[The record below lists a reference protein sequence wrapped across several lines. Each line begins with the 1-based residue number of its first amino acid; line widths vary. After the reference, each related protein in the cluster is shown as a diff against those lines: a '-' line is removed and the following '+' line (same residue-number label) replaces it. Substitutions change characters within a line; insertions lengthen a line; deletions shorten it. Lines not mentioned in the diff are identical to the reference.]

1 MIRTPLR
8 PLARILRARERGENP
23 DDIEAENRRRRHEE
37 IEARAHRRAEGRL
50 VLMAGLFA
58 MAFATV
64 GVRMGALAA
73 SEPAEPGAQ
82 VLSAQIMSQRADITD
97 RRGRVLATNLLT
109 HSVYAHPHQM
119 VDPVGAAR
127 GLKRIFPDL
136 DEERLIRDFTG
147 DRRFMWIKRKISPEQ
162 MQAVHDLGEPGLLF
176 GPREMRVYPNGD
188 VAAHIL
194 GGSGFG
200 NEGVNSAEVIGIA
213 GVEKAFDAWLRDPAN
228 EGAPLALSIDLTVQ
242 QAMEDVLATG
252 MRVMNAVG
260 ATGILMEV
268 RTGEIIAMASL
279 PDFDPNDRP
288 RPLLTGEPSDSP
300 LFNRAVQGQYE
311 LGSTFKI
318 FPVAQAL
325 DLGLVNPSTGIS
337 AAAPMRIGR
346 FLINDFHNYGRELSV
361 TDVIVK
367 SSNVATVRIAQ
378 MIGVERQRDFL
389 RKLGLFE
396 PTSVEMVEAPT
407 GQPLVPQRWPAVTAA
422 TVSFGHGLAASPL
435 HLAAA
440 YGTIA
445 NGGKRVT
452 PTLIHGRQRPE
463 GEQVLSPRA
472 AAMAVDMLRQVV
484 TRGTARG
491 AEVPG
496 YEVAGKTGTA
506 DKPRATG
513 GYYKNKVIATFAAV
527 FPASDP
533 KYVLIVALDEP
544 STRNANGIE
553 TRTAGTTA
561 VPVAAEVIRRIGPLL
576 GLEPKTDEKLPTI
589 APRFAPRVEPG
600 KEAGVRLVANQ

>member
-23 DDIEAENRRRRHEE
+23 DDIEAENRRVRHEQ
-37 IEARAHRRAEGRL
+37 IQDKARRRAEGRL
-50 VLMAGLFA
+50 LLLSACFLIAYGTV
-58 MAFATV
+58 AT
-64 GVRMGALAA
+64 RMGTLAHSSP
-73 SEPAEPGAQ
+73 SEPRAA

-109 HSVYAHPHQM
+109 HSIYAHPHQM
-119 VDPVGAAR
+119 VDPIGAAR
-127 GLKRIFPDL
+127 GLARIFPDL
-136 DEERLIRDFTG
+136 SEERLIRDFTG
-147 DRRFMWIKRKISPEQ
+147 SRKFMWIKRKISPEQ
-162 MQAVHDLGEPGLLF
+162 MQAVHDIGEPGLLF

-188 VAAHIL
+188 IAAHIL

-228 EGAPLALSIDLTVQ
+228 DGAPLQLSIDLTLQ
-242 QAMEDVLATG
+242 QAMEEVLASG
-252 MRVMNAVG
+252 MDVMSAKG
-260 ATGILMEV
+260 ATGILMEISS
-268 RTGEIIAMASL
+268 GEVMAMASL

-318 FPVAQAL
+318 FPVAQAI
-325 DLGLVNPSTGIS
+325 DLGLINPSTQIN
-337 AAAPMRIGR
+337 AQTPMRIGK
-346 FLINDFHNYGRELSV
+346 FLINDFHDYGRTLST

-378 MIGVERQRDFL
+378 MIGVDRQKDFL
-389 RKLGLFE
+389 QKLGLFE
-396 PTSVEMVEAPT
+396 PTPIEMVEGST
-407 GQPLVPQRWPAVTAA
+407 GQPLVPSRWPAVTSA

-435 HLAAA
+435 HLATA
-440 YGTIA
+440 YATIG

-452 PTLIHGRQRPE
+452 PTLIHNRERPE
-463 GEQVLSPRA
+463 GEQILSPRA

-484 TRGTARG
+484 TRGTARK
-491 AEVPG
+491 AEIEG

-506 DKPRATG
+506 DKPRASG
-513 GYYKNKVIATFAAV
+513 GYYKNKVIATFASV

-544 STRNANGIE
+544 SIE
-553 TRTAGTTA
+553 TAAGESRTAGYTA
-561 VPVAAEVIRRIGPLL
+561 VPVAAEVLRRIGPLL
-576 GLEPKTDEKLPTI
+576 GLHGAGDENLPTI
-589 APRFAPRVEPG
+589 TARAEPRVEPG
-600 KEAGVRLVANQ
+600 EDPELKLVANQ

>member
-37 IEARAHRRAEGRL
+37 MQDRARRRAEGRL
-50 VLMAGLFA
+50 VLMAGCFIL
-58 MAFATV
+58 AFATV
-64 GVRMGALAA
+64 GVRMGTLA
-73 SEPAEPGAQ
+73 SSQPAEPNAQ
-82 VLSAQIMSQRADITD
+82 VLSSQIMSQRADITD

-119 VDPVGAAR
+119 IDPVGAAQ
-127 GLKRIFPDL
+127 GLARIFPEL
-136 DEERLIRDFTG
+136 NGERLVKDFTG
-147 DRRFMWIKRKISPEQ
+147 SRKFMWIKRKISPEQ

-176 GPREMRVYPNGD
+176 GPREMRIYPNGD
-188 VAAHIL
+188 IASHIL

-200 NEGVNSAEVIGIA
+200 NEGVNSAEVIGVA

-228 EGAPLALSIDLTVQ
+228 EGAPLALSIDLTLQ
-242 QAMEDVLATG
+242 QAMEDVLASG
-252 MRVMNAVG
+252 MNVMNAKG

-268 RTGEIIAMASL
+268 ASGEVLAMASL

-325 DLGLVNPSTGIS
+325 DLGLINPSSGIN
-337 AAAPMRIGR
+337 AQAPMRIGR
-346 FLINDFHNYGRELSV
+346 FLINDFHNYGRELSA

-367 SSNVATVRIAQ
+367 SSNVGTVRIAQ
-378 MIGVERQRDFL
+378 MIGVDRQKEFL
-389 RKLGLFE
+389 EKLGLFV
-396 PTSVEMVEAPT
+396 PTPIEMVEAST
-407 GQPLVPQRWPAVTAA
+407 GQPLVPQRWPAVTSA

-440 YGTIA
+440 YATIA

-452 PTLIHGRQRPE
+452 PTLVHGRQRPE
-463 GEQVLSPRA
+463 GEQVLSPRS

-484 TRGTARG
+484 TRGTARQG
-491 AEVPG
+491 DVEG

-506 DKPRATG
+506 DKPRASG
-513 GYYKNKVIATFAAV
+513 GYYKNKVIATFASI

-533 KYVLIVALDEP
+533 EYVLIVALDEP
-544 STRNANGIE
+544 SVE
-553 TRTAGTTA
+553 TAAGESRTAGYTA
-561 VPVAAEVIRRIGPLL
+561 VPVAAEVIRRVGPLL
-576 GLEPKTDEKLPTI
+576 GLEPATDEILPTI
-589 APRFAPRVEPG
+589 AARFEPRVEPG
-600 KEAGVRLVANQ
+600 KAPEIQLVANQ